1 MPLVLRGSTV
11 SMVVNVMG
19 LLFLTSICPTVSG
32 SYVST
37 SLNHFDHT
45 PTVNIDYFKLATPTQ
60 VPEAV

>member
-1 MPLVLRGSTV
+1 M

-19 LLFLTSICPTVSG
+19 LLFLISICPTVSG

-37 SLNHFDHT
+37 TLNHFDHT
-45 PTVNIDYFKLATPTQ
+45 PTVSIDYFKLATPTQ